1 MSGHKAVQG
10 SGAARRW
17 ELLAG
22 LLAGAIILIAGLGYS
37 RAVYALYFT
46 PRVVAIYPLAI
57 LLVAVWL
64 VKDRLGVRRLSLDP
78 LDGLA
83 VLFSLWQIVVTII
96 SPSSNLA
103 WYGVLNRGGGALL
116 WVTAALLF
124 MVARRALASREA
136 LIPFALCC
144 AALLALA
151 GLASVL
157 QLAGA
162 EPPWGGVGTYLE
174 QGRMTGTAGN
184 PVNLAGL
191 ALLTIWTGGL
201 VLMRQDLGRAVG
213 VALGVASLLGLAA
226 LILAV
231 SRAGYLSWGLGV
243 VVLLVALWLT
253 RERRRATLVA
263 AILALVAVSVVL
275 YNPRGSELAPVAGEA
290 QQEATG
296 ETEGSALSESDQ
308 SRVEFWRIGLKALAS
323 RPLTGYGQGAYV
335 VAYREHVA
343 PGTIIE
349 RPNVAVSDPHQL
361 ELLLASGSGVPGL
374 LLGLALLLSPVV
386 LLLLRFARG
395 GPTPAANTGASATR
409 RAAAS
414 PPGGRW
420 MPAAVPGLAYV
431 VTALAFLQV
440 SPLDFVVLLPLVLI
454 GGGSLGA
461 PPPGGR
467 LVWTMQPRREARLVW
482 PAAEVGC
489 AAFLVLAVVM
499 GARFYSAD
507 TAFAAS
513 VRGDGSHR
521 AVEAFHLVPNVP
533 EYAQVAGGSL
543 WREGVA
549 DQKEAEVEEGTAILE
564 HGLQADP
571 QGITLYAE
579 LARLYVTT
587 GRAEEAAAACRD
599 GLRHSP
605 HYPVLQGLWAYAGLV
620 AVEKPEET
628 EVAVTIAA
636 DLRALPVDTPD
647 GWYWLSRLQQALGQ
661 TEAAAESAGRSTA
674 LSPELTA
681 DDYQR
686 RLESGS

>member
-213 VALGVASLLGLAA
+213 VALGVASL
-226 LILAV
+226 
-231 SRAGYLSWGLGV
+231 
-243 VVLLVALWLT
+243 
-253 RERRRATLVA
+253 
-263 AILALVAVSVVL
+263 
-275 YNPRGSELAPVAGEA
+275 
-290 QQEATG
+290 
-296 ETEGSALSESDQ
+296 
-308 SRVEFWRIGLKALAS
+308 
-323 RPLTGYGQGAYV
+323 PLENLPGWSGGDGGV
-335 VAYREHVA
+335 VAYISLDAKDAAQVQEF
-343 PGTIIE
+343 
-349 RPNVAVSDPHQL
+349 
-361 ELLLASGSGVPGL
+361 LLAT
-374 LLGLALLLSPVV
+374 SPE
-386 LLLLRFARG
+386 
-395 GPTPAANTGASATR
+395 T
-409 RAAAS
+409 
-414 PPGGRW
+414 
-420 MPAAVPGLAYV
+420 
-431 VTALAFLQV
+431 
-440 SPLDFVVLLPLVLI
+440 LDP
-454 GGGSLGA
+454 S
-461 PPPGGR
+461 
-467 LVWTMQPRREARLVW
+467 
-482 PAAEVGC
+482 
-489 AAFLVLAVVM
+489 M
-499 GARFYSAD
+499 GW
-507 TAFAAS
+507 
-513 VRGDGSHR
+513 
-521 AVEAFHLVPNVP
+521 LC
-533 EYAQVAGGSL
+533 
-543 WREGVA
+543 
-549 DQKEAEVEEGTAILE
+549 EAEIVVERFPPIRLILPEGTE
-564 HGLQADP
+564 KN
-571 QGITLYAE
+571 
-579 LARLYVTT
+579 
-587 GRAEEAAAACRD
+587 EA
-599 GLRHSP
+599 S
-605 HYPVLQGLWAYAGLV
+605 
-620 AVEKPEET
+620 
-628 EVAVTIAA
+628 
-636 DLRALPVDTPD
+636 
-647 GWYWLSRLQQALGQ
+647 
-661 TEAAAESAGRSTA
+661 
-674 LSPELTA
+674 
-681 DDYQR
+681 
-686 RLESGS
+686 